1 MSALAL
7 PATASASADLA
18 RIVGPDGTTIAAAPA
33 QAGYAFP
40 ADGSVAQV
48 ADVVDGSGAL
58 RLRGISL
65 LGGRIRIDRAIV
77 GRTSSVSR
85 RVVVDG
91 VAQPPG
97 ANRVVAV
104 PGVGWALVL
113 QRAVLPLPNG
123 RQRETSVAVRLHLTA
138 PLAGLPANSEVLIG
152 LASGTRAGVNLAGAA
167 AEIPP
172 DLVPIYRA
180 AARRYGVPWSVL
192 AAINRVETSFGRNLS
207 TSSAGA
213 IGWMQFMP
221 GTWAGYGVDANGD
234 GVANPYDPVDA
245 INAAASLPERQRR
258 RHQPGGRRV
267 PVQPLVE
274 LRRDG
279 APAGAGLRERV
290 GDRAPHR
297 RRGLRA
303 GRRAGRSVP
312 DRPVLARAAL
322 VAGGR
327 TTGGRGVTATARR
340 ELPAT
345 GS

>member
-1 MSALAL
+1 VKWPLALGLVVSALAL

-33 QAGYAFP
+33 QAGYEFP

-48 ADVVDGSGAL
+48 ADVVAGSGEL
-58 RLRGISL
+58 RVRGISL

-77 GRTSSVSR
+77 GRNASVDG
-85 RVVVDG
+85 VVVDG
-91 VAQPPG
+91 IAQPPG
-97 ANRVVAV
+97 SNRVVAV

-123 RQRETSVAVRLHLTA
+123 RQRVTSVAVRLHLTA
-138 PLAGLPANSEVLIG
+138 PLAGLPAGSEILIG
-152 LASGTRAGVNLAGAA
+152 LATGTSAGVNLTGAA
-167 AEIPP
+167 SEIPP

-221 GTWAGYGVDANGD
+221 GTWAGYGVDADGD

-245 INAAASLPERQRR
+245 INAAARLLSAN
-258 RHQPGGRRV
+258 
-267 PVQPLVE
+267 
-274 LRRDG
+274 G
-279 APAGAGLRERV
+279 ASTNLAGAVFQYNHSSSYVSTVLQLAQDYANGSATVPRTV
-290 GDRAPHR
+290 DAVSQQVDAQATSS
-297 RRGLRA
+297 RA
-303 GRRAGRSVP
+303 GLFS
-312 DRPVLARAAL
+312 PVLL
-322 VAGGR
+322 W
-327 TTGGRGVTATARR
+327 
-340 ELPAT
+340 
-345 GS
+345 

>member
-1 MSALAL
+1 VKWPLALGLVVSALAL

-48 ADVVDGSGAL
+48 ADVVAGSGAL
-58 RLRGISL
+58 RVRGISL

-77 GRTSSVSR
+77 GRNASVDG
-85 RVVVDG
+85 VVVDG
-91 VAQPPG
+91 IAQPPG
-97 ANRVVAV
+97 SNRVVAV

-123 RQRETSVAVRLHLTA
+123 RQRVTSVAVRLHLTA
-138 PLAGLPANSEVLIG
+138 PLAGLPAGSEILIG
-152 LASGTRAGVNLAGAA
+152 LATGTSAGVNLTGAA
-167 AEIPP
+167 SEIPP

-192 AAINRVETSFGRNLS
+192 AAINRVETSFGRNLY

-221 GTWAGYGVDANGD
+221 GTWAGYGVDADGD

-245 INAAASLPERQRR
+245 INAAARLLSAN
-258 RHQPGGRRV
+258 
-267 PVQPLVE
+267 
-274 LRRDG
+274 G
-279 APAGAGLRERV
+279 ASTNLAGAVFQYNHSSSYVSTVLQLAQDYANGSANVPRTV
-290 GDRAPHR
+290 DAVSQQVDAQATSS
-297 RRGLRA
+297 RA
-303 GRRAGRSVP
+303 GLFS
-312 DRPVLARAAL
+312 PVLL
-322 VAGGR
+322 W
-327 TTGGRGVTATARR
+327 
-340 ELPAT
+340 
-345 GS
+345 

>member
-1 MSALAL
+1 MKWPLALGLVVSALAL

-48 ADVVDGSGAL
+48 ADVVAGSGAL
-58 RLRGISL
+58 RVRGISL

-77 GRTSSVSR
+77 GRTSSVEG
-85 RVVVDG
+85 VVVDG

-123 RQRETSVAVRLHLTA
+123 RQRVTSVAVRLHLTA
-138 PLAGLPANSEVLIG
+138 PLAGLPAGSEILIG
-152 LASGTRAGVNLAGAA
+152 LATGTSAGVNLTGAA
-167 AEIPP
+167 SEIPP

-221 GTWAGYGVDANGD
+221 GTWAGYGVDADGD

-245 INAAASLPERQRR
+245 INAAARLLSAN
-258 RHQPGGRRV
+258 
-267 PVQPLVE
+267 
-274 LRRDG
+274 G
-279 APAGAGLRERV
+279 ASTNLAGAVFQYNHSSSYVSTVLQLAQDYANGSATVPRTV
-290 GDRAPHR
+290 DAVSQQVDAQATSS
-297 RRGLRA
+297 RA
-303 GRRAGRSVP
+303 GLFS
-312 DRPVLARAAL
+312 PVLL
-322 VAGGR
+322 W
-327 TTGGRGVTATARR
+327 
-340 ELPAT
+340 
-345 GS
+345 

>member
-1 MSALAL
+1 VKWPLALGLVVSALAL

-48 ADVVDGSGAL
+48 ADVVAGSGAL
-58 RLRGISL
+58 RVRGISL

-77 GRTSSVSR
+77 GRNASVDG
-85 RVVVDG
+85 VVVDG
-91 VAQPPG
+91 IAQPPG
-97 ANRVVAV
+97 SNRVVAV

-123 RQRETSVAVRLHLTA
+123 RQRVTSVAVRLHLTA
-138 PLAGLPANSEVLIG
+138 PLAGLPAGSEILIG
-152 LASGTRAGVNLAGAA
+152 LATGTSAGVNLTGAA
-167 AEIPP
+167 SEIPP

-221 GTWAGYGVDANGD
+221 GTWAGYGVDADGD

-245 INAAASLPERQRR
+245 INAAARLLSAN
-258 RHQPGGRRV
+258 
-267 PVQPLVE
+267 
-274 LRRDG
+274 G
-279 APAGAGLRERV
+279 ASTNLAGAVFQYNHSSSYVSTVLQLAQDYANGSATVPRTV
-290 GDRAPHR
+290 DAVSQQVDAQATSS
-297 RRGLRA
+297 RA
-303 GRRAGRSVP
+303 GLFS
-312 DRPVLARAAL
+312 PVLL
-322 VAGGR
+322 W
-327 TTGGRGVTATARR
+327 
-340 ELPAT
+340 
-345 GS
+345 

>member
-1 MSALAL
+1 VKWPLALGLVVSALAL

-48 ADVVDGSGAL
+48 ADVVAGSGAL
-58 RLRGISL
+58 RVRGISL

-77 GRTSSVSR
+77 GRNASVDG
-85 RVVVDG
+85 VVVDG
-91 VAQPPG
+91 IAQPPG
-97 ANRVVAV
+97 SNRVVAV

-123 RQRETSVAVRLHLTA
+123 RQRVTSVAVRLHLTA
-138 PLAGLPANSEVLIG
+138 PLAGLPAGSEILIG
-152 LASGTRAGVNLAGAA
+152 LATGTSAGVNLTGAA
-167 AEIPP
+167 SEIPP

-221 GTWAGYGVDANGD
+221 GTWAGYGVDADGD

-245 INAAASLPERQRR
+245 INAAARLLSAN
-258 RHQPGGRRV
+258 
-267 PVQPLVE
+267 
-274 LRRDG
+274 G
-279 APAGAGLRERV
+279 ASTNLAGAVFQYNHSSSYVSTVLQLAQDYANGSATVPRTV
-290 GDRAPHR
+290 DAVAQQVDAQATAS
-297 RRGLRA
+297 RA
-303 GRRAGRSVP
+303 GLFS
-312 DRPVLARAAL
+312 PVLL
-322 VAGGR
+322 W
-327 TTGGRGVTATARR
+327 
-340 ELPAT
+340 
-345 GS
+345 